1 MENQLNEL
9 WGQIDYVLYIMD
21 DSHLSRTILGGEA
34 TEADAVQG
42 EGDEITLILPDGT
55 HRNQTGWNI
64 GELVD
69 YIVKFLQKPA
79 AKIGGKEVAVES
91 KELSIESLQ
100 KEYEK
105 TSDEAKRADILE
117 QIAKLREGIA
127 TLYEGTETDIG
138 LYALMRNAVKLA
150 IEHDD
155 IRIEYQASLSS
166 QQEIEERFALAMGD
180 MLIDGYWS
188 NTDYAPGQEVLL
200 YREACDVMAQ
210 LSKPTVTY
218 ATAIQNLSC
227 VSGYEQERFEVGQ
240 LLRIWDEPLELN
252 DRAYVSK
259 LVEHLDAPEKDAITI
274 TNDLTSISGV
284 SLDNIISQITGIA
297 ETVNNRKALYDRA
310 KVIGANGSIPAQSL
324 EGMIDVLKTRLSS
337 SVSNW
342 YTDADGNL
350 ILESVN
356 GTSAMKLCGEGFM
369 IASART
375 DDGAWDWRT
384 FGTGEG
390 FTADMLITGFL
401 SAERIRA
408 GSITANKLA
417 SDVGETLDLSSNE
430 GINLRVEGINANI
443 DRLRAAA
450 VSNVQ
455 VLYALGS
462 SSRTAPIG
470 GWSAEAPDW
479 EDGKFMWQKTVT
491 TYATG
496 TVEES
501 EPTCLTGAAGE
512 AATTLRIDSS
522 RGTVFK
528 NNAVSTVLSA
538 VIYHGSQ
545 RITEITAL
553 RNTFGAGA
561 YLQWSWQRMDEDR
574 YGIISAD
581 DARLSHNGFQFTLSA
596 ADVDTKVT
604 FMCELMTD

>member
-21 DSHLSRTILGGEA
+21 DSHLSRTILGGDA

-42 EGDEITLILPDGT
+42 EDDEITLILPDGT
-55 HRNQTGWNI
+55 HRRQTGWNI
-64 GELVD
+64 RELVD

-100 KEYEK
+100 REYEK
-105 TSDEAKRADILE
+105 TTDEAKRADILD

-127 TLYEGTETDIG
+127 TLYVGTETDIG
-138 LYALMRNAVKLA
+138 LYALMRNAVELA

-155 IRIEYQASLSS
+155 IHIEYQASLSS
-166 QQEIEERFALAMGD
+166 QQEIEDQFAHAMGD

-188 NTDYAPGQEVLL
+188 NTDYAPGQEDLL
-200 YREACDVMAQ
+200 YREACDVMTK

-227 VSGYEQERFEVGQ
+227 VSGYEQERFEIGQ

-252 DRAYVSK
+252 DQAYVSK

-274 TNDLTSISGV
+274 TNDLTSIGGV

-310 KVIGANGSIPAQSL
+310 KVISSNGSIPAQSL

-430 GINLRVEGINANI
+430 GINLTVQGINANI

-545 RITEITAL
+545 RIADITAL

-574 YGIISAD
+574 YGIISAN
-581 DARLSHNGFQFTLSA
+581 DARLSHDGFQFTLSA
-596 ADVDTKVT
+596 VDVDTKVT

>member
-1 MENQLNEL
+1 
-9 WGQIDYVLYIMD
+9 MD

-42 EGDEITLILPDGT
+42 EDDEITLILPDVT
-55 HRNQTGWNI
+55 HRRQTGWNI
-64 GELVD
+64 GEPVD

-79 AKIGGKEVAVES
+79 AKIGSKEVAVES

-100 KEYEK
+100 RVYEK

-138 LYALMRNAVKLA
+138 LYALMRNAVELA
-150 IEHDD
+150 IDHDD

-188 NTDYAPGQEVLL
+188 NTDYAPGQEELL

-218 ATAIQNLSC
+218 VTAIQNLSC
-227 VSGYEQERFEVGQ
+227 VSGYEQERFKIGQ

-274 TNDLTSISGV
+274 TNDLTSIGGV

-417 SDVGETLDLSSNE
+417 SDVEETLDLSSNE

-470 GWSAEAPDW
+470 GWSADAPDW
-479 EDGKFMWQKTVT
+479 EEGKFMWQKTVT

-501 EPTCLTGAAGE
+501 EPTCLTGASGE
-512 AATTLRIDSS
+512 AATT
-522 RGTVFK
+522 
-528 NNAVSTVLSA
+528 
-538 VIYHGSQ
+538 
-545 RITEITAL
+545 
-553 RNTFGAGA
+553 
-561 YLQWSWQRMDEDR
+561 
-574 YGIISAD
+574 
-581 DARLSHNGFQFTLSA
+581 
-596 ADVDTKVT
+596 
-604 FMCELMTD
+604 